1 MHKIIFKLVIFLVV
15 LSGCS
20 MHEKIQPTP
29 ESEKVYYSA
38 PQLGEPR
45 AKLIVAAKDFNMIP
59 VGVMTE
65 TTTRSKDKYKYSSV
79 IFKRN
84 IPIDSPEFNYLLPKN
99 YTVELNEYLRANE
112 NIILSVSAYNQSK
125 GVFGIGG
132 GITESCPGFYIKF
145 IPKPDA
151 VYFLSMSKVSK
162 LKCGIVLNELFGD
175 KDNYQATPTKFISI
189 SKDEIYT
196 KREE

>member
-1 MHKIIFKLVIFLVV
+1 MHKIIFKLVIFWVV

-20 MHEKIQPTP
+20 MHEKINPTP

-65 TTTRSKDKYKYSSV
+65 TATRSKYKYSSV

-99 YTVELNEYLRANE
+99 YTIKLNEYLRANE
-112 NIILSVSAYNQSK
+112 DIILSISAFNQSK
-125 GVFGIGG
+125 EVFGIGG

-175 KDNYQATPTKFISI
+175 KDNYRTTPTKFILI
-189 SKDEIYT
+189 SKNEIY
-196 KREE
+196 KKIEE